1 MTQGPRTPSPLRYI
15 FFPKISYMVQ
25 SDEIIQQPKANLNAV
40 ILSKNFKL
48 M

>member
-1 MTQGPRTPSPLRYI
+1 MTQSSRAPSALRYL
-15 FFPKISYMVQ
+15 FFPKISYMAQ
-25 SDEIIQQPKANLNAV
+25 SDEIIRQPKANLNAV